1 MLKKHTFSPNHK
13 VVAGPHNYS
22 AGGGSPG
29 PGNMES
35 RGSGMHPSA
44 EPMGGG
50 AQGPSDG
57 MQGFADG
64 GTYTGAPSML
74 DNAKAAVGTAVG
86 DYVDKAKS
94 ALGVGGKNPVAS
106 GNDDEK
112 YEGTGGAAVN
122 AARDKQI
129 EDQS

>member
-1 MLKKHTFSPNHK
+1 MLKKHTLSPNHK

-64 GTYTGAPSML
+64 GSYTGAPSML
-74 DNAKAAVGTAVG
+74 DNVKAAVGTAVG

-94 ALGVGGKNPVAS
+94 AFTGVQKSNQDRLNKQV
-106 GNDDEK
+106 DDAERQAV
-112 YEGTGGAAVN
+112 TG
-122 AARDKQI
+122 D
-129 EDQS
+129 DQ